1 MHLLQDLDTWVLDL
15 IGNKLGITKYISY
28 LYKRKNKTMKNHIVK
43 TEEYFK
49 FFQDKDLIKLENT
62 YAFNIRL
69 TDWIVD
75 VMGKNE
81 VLSSNKE
88 LFENDFKL
96 EVISTKQIDN
106 QTYNEITIEIGDEF
120 LNILDV
126 ITFND
131 DFEIENITAYKR

>member
-1 MHLLQDLDTWVLDL
+1 
-15 IGNKLGITKYISY
+15 
-28 LYKRKNKTMKNHIVK
+28 MKNHIVK

-75 VMGKNE
+75 VMGKGE

-120 LNILDV
+120 LNVLDV

-131 DFEIENITAYKR
+131 DFQIENITAYKR

>member
-1 MHLLQDLDTWVLDL
+1 
-15 IGNKLGITKYISY
+15 
-28 LYKRKNKTMKNHIVK
+28 MKNHIVK

-106 QTYNEITIEIGDEF
+106 QTYNEITIDIGDEF

>member
-1 MHLLQDLDTWVLDL
+1 
-15 IGNKLGITKYISY
+15 
-28 LYKRKNKTMKNHIVK
+28 MKNHIVK